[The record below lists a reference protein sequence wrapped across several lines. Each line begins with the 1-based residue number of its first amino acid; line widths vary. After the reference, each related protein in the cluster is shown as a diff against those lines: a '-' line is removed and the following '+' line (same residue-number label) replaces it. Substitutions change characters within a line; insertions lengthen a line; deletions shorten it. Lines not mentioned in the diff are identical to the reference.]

1 MGGQTLRQDV
11 DLKVLL
17 IYYTEQETFEKGTG
31 RNSCPNPISQI
42 TIVQAESDNN
52 EIMPVVTR
60 VMYLPPPGPEATFK
74 VQVSEPHLSHITL
87 GNEKLPT

>member
-1 MGGQTLRQDV
+1 MGGQALRQDV

-60 VMYLPPPGPEATFK
+60 VMYLPHHLDLRLLLKFK
-74 VQVSEPHLSHITL
+74 YQNPIFLTSL
-87 GNEKLPT
+87 